1 MYDSQKHIV
10 RAKRYRPLTVCD
22 DVLLGSETT
31 VRYLDQKAFVIKV
44 HFTKVKGVM
53 NTKFILMVTS
63 LEGARWGGSGETC
76 FVTKEEDTHIL
87 SL

>member
-1 MYDSQKHIV
+1 
-10 RAKRYRPLTVCD
+10 
-22 DVLLGSETT
+22 
-31 VRYLDQKAFVIKV
+31 
-44 HFTKVKGVM
+44 M

-87 SL
+87 SLEIHIYVYTT